1 MNPTNQEFKDNNPDV
16 KALEQRHQ
24 EVTKVRNIE
33 KLYFGQYEIDTWY
46 YSPYPEEYGQLSTL
60 YVCEFCLK
68 YMKMEKTWKYH
79 TDPLSVGIC
88 KHTKPPGYL
97 IYFDRQKAEKGKPKS
112 SLSVFE
118 VDGKNHKLYC
128 QNLCL
133 LAKLFLDHK
142 TLYFDV
148 SPFIF
153 YVLTEDDENG
163 SHLVGY
169 FSKERLMTNDFNL
182 ACIMVMPPYQ
192 RRGFGKLLIALS
204 YELSKRAGRVC
215 TPERPLSDMGKV
227 GYKSYWADT
236 LLETIL
242 LLKKGEIT
250 IGEGQL
256 IKSTISWASC
266 SAKELSDLTWIQTE
280 DIVQTLTSMNLL
292 KYLKG

>member
-1 MNPTNQEFKDNNPDV
+1 
-16 KALEQRHQ
+16 
-24 EVTKVRNIE
+24 
-33 KLYFGQYEIDTWY
+33 
-46 YSPYPEEYGQLSTL
+46 
-60 YVCEFCLK
+60 
-68 YMKMEKTWKYH
+68 
-79 TDPLSVGIC
+79 
-88 KHTKPPGYL
+88 
-97 IYFDRQKAEKGKPKS
+97 
-112 SLSVFE
+112 
-118 VDGKNHKLYC
+118 
-128 QNLCL
+128 
-133 LAKLFLDHK
+133 
-142 TLYFDV
+142 
-148 SPFIF
+148 
-153 YVLTEDDENG
+153 
-163 SHLVGY
+163 
-169 FSKERLMTNDFNL
+169 MTNDFNL

-250 IGEGQL
+250 IGDGQL

-266 SAKELSDLTWIQTE
+266 SAKELSDLTWIQTD